1 MGRKNTRQ
9 FTKIYCRKTC
19 TRKIKKYMKELIKT
33 VLAITII
40 FTVAK
45 ILSDSFLSGWIS
57 SVVCYVFLDITSDK
71 K

>member
-1 MGRKNTRQ
+1 MSL
-9 FTKIYCRKTC
+9 FDILIYN
-19 TRKIKKYMKELIKT
+19 YMKELIKT

-40 FTVAK
+40 STVAK

>member
-1 MGRKNTRQ
+1 
-9 FTKIYCRKTC
+9 
-19 TRKIKKYMKELIKT
+19 MKELIKT

-45 ILSDSFLSGWIS
+45 IISDSFLSGWVA
-57 SVVCYVFLDITSDK
+57 SVVCYVFLDSISDK

>member
-1 MGRKNTRQ
+1 
-9 FTKIYCRKTC
+9 
-19 TRKIKKYMKELIKT
+19 MKELIKT

-45 ILSDSFLSGWIS
+45 SLSDSFLSGWIS
-57 SVVCYVFLDITSDK
+57 SVVCYVFLDITYSNSRKPCSLDPLGQGWIEK